1 MTESSQAGIHIGGD
15 VSGQVAM
22 GSSVT
27 QSQSAPDPPPT
38 PDGATILFWAANPVD
53 TEPLQLGNELRTIE
67 ERLRAS
73 DLRDRFVLEQQWAV
87 RPGDLSDGLLRFTP
101 QIVHFSGHGNP
112 SGDLVLRADN
122 GSSHP
127 VSIAA
132 LADLFAI
139 AGDSVQC
146 VVFNACY
153 SQAQAEAV
161 AQHVDCVVGTSRAI
175 EDAAAIRFAAG
186 FYRALGYG
194 RSVAT
199 AFDLGCNEIDLAS
212 LEGDDIPQLVTR
224 PGIDPSTVTFLD
236 SGVDLDEISA

>member
-1 MTESSQAGIHIGGD
+1 MTDPNQSGIHIGGD
-15 VSGQVAM
+15 VSGQVAV
-22 GSSVT
+22 GSTVS
-27 QSQSAPDPPPT
+27 QSQAASSLPPEPAAT
-38 PDGATILFWAANPVD
+38 TILFWAANPVD
-53 TEPLQLGNELRTIE
+53 TEPLQLGNEVRTIQ

-87 RPGDLSDGLLRFTP
+87 RPGDLSAGLLEYAP

-112 SGDLVLRADN
+112 SGDLVLRADD
-122 GSSHP
+122 GSSRP
-127 VSIAA
+127 VSIPA

-139 AGDSVQC
+139 AGDSVRC
-146 VVFNACY
+146 VVFNACF

-175 EDAAAIRFAAG
+175 EDEAAVRFAAG

-194 RSVAT
+194 RNVSA

-212 LEGDDIPQLVTR
+212 LEGADIPQLITR
-224 PGIDPSTVTFLD
+224 LD
-236 SGVDLDEISA
+236 VEASDVAF

>member
-1 MTESSQAGIHIGGD
+1 MTDANQSGISIGGD

-27 QSQSAPDPPPT
+27 QSQSAPEPTTT
-38 PDGATILFWAANPVD
+38 PDAATILFWAANPVD
-53 TEPLQLGNELRTIE
+53 TEPLQLGNEIRTIE
-67 ERLRAS
+67 ERLRGS
-73 DLRDRFVLEQQWAV
+73 DLRDRFVLQQQWAV
-87 RPGDLSDGLLRFTP
+87 RPGDLSEGLLRYIP
-101 QIVHFSGHGNP
+101 QIVHFSGHGNA
-112 SGDLVLRADN
+112 SGDLVMRADD
-122 GSSHP
+122 GSSQP
-127 VSIAA
+127 VSITA

-139 AGDSVQC
+139 AGDSVRC

-175 EDAAAIRFAAG
+175 EDEAAVRFAAG

-194 RSVAT
+194 QSVST

-212 LEGDDIPQLVTR
+212 VEGHDIPQLISR
-224 PGIDPSTVTFLD
+224 PDIDPSSVVF
-236 SGVDLDEISA
+236 

>member
-1 MTESSQAGIHIGGD
+1 MTESNGSGIHIGGD

-27 QSQSAPDPPPT
+27 QTQSSPDLPDT
-38 PDGATILFWAANPVD
+38 PDAATILFWAANPVD
-53 TEPLQLGNELRTIE
+53 TEPLQLGNEIRTIE

-87 RPGDLSDGLLRFTP
+87 RAGDLSDGLLRYAP
-101 QIVHFSGHGNP
+101 QIVHFSGHGNA
-112 SGDLVLRADN
+112 SGDLVMRADD

-132 LADLFAI
+132 LADLFSI
-139 AGDSVQC
+139 AGKSVRC

-161 AQHVDCVVGTSRAI
+161 AEHVDCVVGTSRAI
-175 EDAAAIRFAAG
+175 EDDAAVRFAAG

-194 RSVAT
+194 QDVST
-199 AFDLGCNEIDLAS
+199 AFDLGCNEVDLAS
-212 LEGDDIPQLVTR
+212 VAGADIPQLVAR
-224 PGIDPSTVTFLD
+224 PNIDPSTITF
-236 SGVDLDEISA
+236 

>member
-1 MTESSQAGIHIGGD
+1 MTDSSQSGIHISGD

-27 QSQSAPDPPPT
+27 QSQST
-38 PDGATILFWAANPVD
+38 PDASTTPDAATILFWAANPVD
-53 TEPLQLGNELRTIE
+53 TAPLQLGNEVRTIE
-67 ERLRAS
+67 ERLRGS

-87 RPGDLSDGLLRFTP
+87 RPGDLAEGLLRYTP
-101 QIVHFSGHGNP
+101 QIVHFSGHGNE
-112 SGDLVLRADN
+112 SGDLVMRGDD
-122 GSSHP
+122 GSSQP
-127 VSIAA
+127 VSNTA

-139 AGDSVQC
+139 AGDSVRC
-146 VVFNACY
+146 VVFNSCF

-175 EDAAAIRFAAG
+175 EDDAAVRFAAG

-212 LEGDDIPQLVTR
+212 IAGADIPQLITR
-224 PGIDPSTVTFLD
+224 PDIDPSTVTF
-236 SGVDLDEISA
+236 

>member
-1 MTESSQAGIHIGGD
+1 MTETNDSGIHIGGD

-27 QSQSAPDPPPT
+27 QSQSSPDLPDT
-38 PDGATILFWAANPVD
+38 PETVTILFWAANPVD
-53 TEPLQLGNELRTIE
+53 TEPLQLGNEIRTIE

-87 RPGDLSDGLLRFTP
+87 RTGDLSEGLLRYTP

-112 SGDLVLRADN
+112 SGDLVVQSED
-122 GSSHP
+122 GSSQP
-127 VSIAA
+127 ISIAA

-139 AGDSVQC
+139 AGKNVRC

-175 EDAAAIRFAAG
+175 EDDAAVRFAAG

-194 RSVAT
+194 QDVST

-212 LEGDDIPQLVTR
+212 VEGHDIPQLVTR
-224 PGIDPSTVTFLD
+224 PEIDPSTITF
-236 SGVDLDEISA
+236 

>member
-1 MTESSQAGIHIGGD
+1 MTDANQSGISIGGD

-27 QSQSAPDPPPT
+27 QSQSAPDLTDT
-38 PDGATILFWAANPVD
+38 PDAATILFWAANPVD
-53 TEPLQLGNELRTIE
+53 TEPLQLGNEIRTIE
-67 ERLRAS
+67 ERLRGS
-73 DLRDRFVLEQQWAV
+73 DLRDRFVVEQQWAV
-87 RPGDLSDGLLRFTP
+87 RPGDLAEGLLRYAP
-101 QIVHFSGHGNP
+101 QIVHFSGHGNA
-112 SGDLVLRADN
+112 SGDLVMRADD
-122 GSSHP
+122 GASQP
-127 VSIAA
+127 VSITA

-139 AGDSVQC
+139 AGDSVRC

-175 EDAAAIRFAAG
+175 EDEAAVRFAAG

-194 RSVAT
+194 KSVAT

-212 LEGDDIPQLVTR
+212 VEGHDIPQLVTR
-224 PGIDPSTVTFLD
+224 PEVDPSSVIF
-236 SGVDLDEISA
+236 

>member
-1 MTESSQAGIHIGGD
+1 LTNANQSGISIGGD

-27 QSQSAPDPPPT
+27 QSQSAPDLPPT
-38 PDGATILFWAANPVD
+38 PDATTILFWAANPVD
-53 TEPLQLGNELRTIE
+53 TEPLQLGNEIRTIQ

-87 RPGDLSDGLLRFTP
+87 RPGDLAEGLLQYSP
-101 QIVHFSGHGNP
+101 QIVHFSGHGNA
-112 SGDLVLRADN
+112 SGDLVMRADDG
-122 GSSHP
+122 GSQP

-139 AGDSVQC
+139 AGDSVRC

-175 EDAAAIRFAAG
+175 QDDAAVRFAAG

-194 RSVAT
+194 RSVST

-212 LEGDDIPQLVTR
+212 IAGADIPQLISR
-224 PGIDPSTVTFLD
+224 PDIDPSAVTF
-236 SGVDLDEISA
+236 

>member
-1 MTESSQAGIHIGGD
+1 
-15 VSGQVAM
+15 M

-27 QSQSAPDPPPT
+27 QSQSAPDPSRT
-38 PDGATILFWAANPVD
+38 QDAATILFWAANPVD
-53 TEPLQLGNELRTIE
+53 TQPLQLGNEIRTIE

-73 DLRDRFVLEQQWAV
+73 DLRDHFVLEQQWAV
-87 RPGDLSDGLLRFTP
+87 RPGDLAEGLLQYSP
-101 QIVHFSGHGNP
+101 QIVHFSGHGNA
-112 SGDLVLRADN
+112 SGDLVMRADD
-122 GSSHP
+122 GSSQP

-139 AGDSVQC
+139 AGDSVRC

-175 EDAAAIRFAAG
+175 QDDAAVRFAAG

-194 RSVAT
+194 RSVST

-212 LEGDDIPQLVTR
+212 IAGADIPQLISR
-224 PGIDPSTVTFLD
+224 PDIDPNDVTF
-236 SGVDLDEISA
+236 